1 MEGKVR
7 VSVMTH
13 TAVGELTDVLHF
25 VGRGLLHATESGW
38 HLRYQVRCTDEESG
52 ELISAGVLL
61 DRIARRAVLQG
72 RLVDTELCADRPTEL
87 RLAGSPE
94 VLTAVTHSLSWQL
107 DGPEAGYIDMKYTLL
122 QRAEAVTTLHVRM
135 EVTQDFNSREHS

>member
-7 VSVMTH
+7 VAVTTH

-25 VGRGLLHATESGW
+25 AGRGLLHPTGSGW
-38 HLRYQVRCTDEESG
+38 QLRYQARCTDEEGG

-61 DRIARRAVLQG
+61 DTAARRAVLRG
-72 RLVDTELCADRPTEL
+72 RLVDTELCADHPTEL
-87 RLAGSPE
+87 HLAGSPE

-107 DGPEAGYIDMKYTLL
+107 DGSENGYIDIKYTLM

-135 EVTQDFNSREHS
+135 EVTKDNKES